1 MKTFKHGSV
10 VMVIF
15 KYLTL
20 VCMRSAITAHYTQEK
35 KTRNKIKLTHHRLK
49 KLSLK

>member
-10 VMVIF
+10 VMVIL

-20 VCMRSAITAHYTQEK
+20 VCMRSAITAHYKREK
-35 KTRNKIKLTHHRLK
+35 KKANPK
-49 KLSLK
+49 